1 MIRGMILGA
10 LRLLK
15 FWPLQNM
22 VSNPKR
28 INSHLQNAGAQTKK
42 RPIKNSPINI
52 PQTLSGM
59 LSTSVD
65 NPTIL
70 SIKNIHM
77 IQQAL
82 MKRIAGDTQSQK
94 KTISSNI
101 IPNHLTQTWS
111 WWIDYSNIP
120 IYIYTQTI
128 FPLIWNIQSP
138 MPSAN
143 LTQLW
148 KIVTYR

>member
-1 MIRGMILGA
+1 
-10 LRLLK
+10 
-15 FWPLQNM
+15 M

-28 INSHLQNAGAQTKK
+28 IKLHPQNAGAQTKK
-42 RPIKNSPINI
+42 SPIKNSPINI

-59 LSTSVD
+59 LRTSVD

-82 MKRIAGDTQSQK
+82 MKRMAGDTQSQK
-94 KTISSNI
+94 KPISSHI

-111 WWIDYSNIP
+111 WWIDDSNIP
-120 IYIYTQTI
+120 IYIHKPYFRLFETYNPQCHL
-128 FPLIWNIQSP
+128 LIWHSYGKWLRMFIICKSLSHWTKLN
-138 MPSAN
+138 
-143 LTQLW
+143 
-148 KIVTYR
+148 

>member
-1 MIRGMILGA
+1 
-10 LRLLK
+10 
-15 FWPLQNM
+15 
-22 VSNPKR
+22 
-28 INSHLQNAGAQTKK
+28 
-42 RPIKNSPINI
+42 
-52 PQTLSGM
+52 
-59 LSTSVD
+59 
-65 NPTIL
+65 
-70 SIKNIHM
+70 
-77 IQQAL
+77 L

-148 KIVTYR
+148 KMTTYV